1 MITAAFASTR
11 VSKFLLISHI
21 GSRRVQPSWISDS
34 DWAHLQN
41 INNNI
46 LPAYAR
52 AKLEADEYMTGMVEK
67 RKAQP
72 GPFQAINLRPGLLA
86 DHPAT
91 RKVQLG
97 KTAGKGSV
105 AREDVAIVADLLL
118 ARDDTSGWYDLLN
131 GDEGV
136 EEAVE
141 RVAREKVDA
150 VEGEDVKGM
159 VKAIST

>member
-1 MITAAFASTR
+1 
-11 VSKFLLISHI
+11 
-21 GSRRVQPSWISDS
+21 
-34 DWAHLQN
+34 
-41 INNNI
+41 
-46 LPAYAR
+46 
-52 AKLEADEYMTGMVEK
+52 MTGMVEK